1 MSPPHSEHTNSDSVF
16 AFSNGW
22 GIFPRRI
29 SDLPSIAMSLLAV
42 PKRATANPRP
52 ATIQP
57 TPWTISQLFAACCAS
72 RISCA
77 VEGVGATPRYSTEE
91 PTARNPKKAS
101 IAPNFTRSNIVIRIA
116 LGWNS
121 VFAAGEIVQEHLLGW
136 SLGNRLNPAIARLRD
151 SIPRILSFPPVA
163 PPSPHKC
170 VEPRSL
176 ATGAWVPYSAQPG
189 PKSSP
194 TNQPHSSHFISR

>member
-1 MSPPHSEHTNSDSVF
+1 MSPPHSEHTNF
-16 AFSNGW
+16 ASRFVSLRGG
-22 GIFPRRI
+22 GILPRRI
-29 SDLPSIAMSLLAV
+29 SDLLSIAVSLLAV
-42 PKRATANPRP
+42 PKSAVANPSP

-57 TPWTISQLFAACCAS
+57 TPWTISKFLAACCAS
-72 RISCA
+72 RISVG
-77 VEGVGATPRYSTEE
+77 VEGEGATPRYSIEE
-91 PTARNPKKAS
+91 PTARNPNKVS

-121 VFAAGEIVQEHLLGW
+121 VFAAGDIVQEHLLGW